1 MNMSHCNVFC
11 DGGWRMMLMK
21 NSPHSFHLR
30 LLDQKKKKSIPF
42 LCVFLSEKCFWH
54 EVIKSFCDLLL

>member
-30 LLDQKKKKSIPF
+30 LLDQKKKNPF
-42 LCVFLSEKCFWH
+42 LFFVCF
-54 EVIKSFCDLLL
+54 

>member
-11 DGGWRMMLMK
+11 DGGCRMMLMK

-30 LLDQKKKKSIPF
+30 LLKKKIPF
-42 LCVFLSEKCFWH
+42 LVFVCF
-54 EVIKSFCDLLL
+54 